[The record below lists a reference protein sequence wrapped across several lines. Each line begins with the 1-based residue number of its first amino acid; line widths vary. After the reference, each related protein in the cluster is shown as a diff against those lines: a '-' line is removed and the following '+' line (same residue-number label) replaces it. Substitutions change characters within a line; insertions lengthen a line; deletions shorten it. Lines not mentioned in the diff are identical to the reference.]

1 MQGTL
6 ARDESGNNNDAMLI
20 NGAEIVY
27 EGGKCDSG
35 VSLLGKLNFVFLSLW
50 SWQTPCKFDEYCP
63 NEKYFLPVTSARQG
77 DLVTELLCIS
87 MLLVVA
93 SHDFV
98 FYCKFHEDN
107 KEKDVDESFTSML

>member
-35 VSLLGKLNFVFLSLW
+35 VSLLGKLNFISFH
-50 SWQTPCKFDEYCP
+50 FCP
-63 NEKYFLPVTSARQG
+63 GRNLEGDCSSEKCFIPISPVRQG
-77 DLVTELLCIS
+77 RIGQRVTIYFHDPCVSIS
-87 MLLVVA
+87 
-93 SHDFV
+93 
-98 FYCKFHEDN
+98 
-107 KEKDVDESFTSML
+107 

>member
-35 VSLLGKLNFVFLSLW
+35 VSLLGKLKFVSFSI
-50 SWQTPCKFDEYCP
+50 SFCP
-63 NEKYFLPVTSARQG
+63 LNRVKVIILK
-77 DLVTELLCIS
+77 LLI
-87 MLLVVA
+87 
-93 SHDFV
+93 
-98 FYCKFHEDN
+98 K
-107 KEKDVDESFTSML
+107 KT